1 MLKRIRIVLSLLL
14 CLTVLLTGCANTKT
28 ESETQST
35 ASEEITTTQ
44 NQTPSYDDSDI
55 IGNWYSAENSSVFA
69 FDADGTF
76 RLYSLTAGY
85 FEYSDCYI
93 GTYSYDGVKLTTV
106 FSEQTD
112 RLPCT
117 YENKDGDRHLLIT
130 FETEVI
136 SFTFVEDPPS
146 EHPVYSYPDFAAIA
160 QTMDAQ
166 VPECTGLEIETE
178 LVGQIRDQIRKE
190 VAESGVSA
198 DALLEGTVAEGDIVL
213 FDYRGYR
220 IVDGEQEDFEGG
232 TAQNQITIAGDG
244 NGYVPGFGQGLIGH
258 GTAEGSFVV
267 EVTFPE
273 NYYESLAG
281 QTVYFEMKIHGIY
294 PEVTDEAVRIVTKEA
309 YGSYEALFS
318 DRLAEALKDDYTILS
333 LIPGIDFGA
342 VEIPDEAYLYFLQS
356 YLDSVHRTASNY
368 GLSFETLLSYYGQTE
383 AEFLEEA
390 TRRAMEEA
398 QTQLSIQLYFH
409 ALHLEINDDLYEKY
423 REELISLYLSEYT
436 VTRDV
441 IEDYLDK
448 NPEEVK
454 DFVTM
459 QILLDY
465 LIRENT
471 FIAVKESADL

>member
-14 CLTVLLTGCANTKT
+14 CLTVLLTSCANAQTG
-28 ESETQST
+28 SDTQST
-35 ASEEITTTQ
+35 ASEEITTAQ
-44 NQTPSYDDSDI
+44 NQTASYDDSDI
-55 IGNWYSAENSSVFA
+55 IGNWYSAENGSVFA

-93 GTYSYDGVKLTTV
+93 GTYSYDGVTLTTV

-160 QTMDAQ
+160 QTMDVE

-178 LVGQIRDQIRKE
+178 LVGQIHAKIATDCIADNPMKTGV
-190 VAESGVSA
+190 VAKDDV
-198 DALLEGTVAEGDIVL
+198 VL
-213 FDYRGYR
+213 FSFRGYK
-220 IVDGEQEDFEGG
+220 IIDGEQEDFNGG
-232 TAQNQITIAGDG
+232 TAQNQTTVAGDG
-244 NGYVPGFGQGLIGH
+244 NGYVPGFGKGLIGRS
-258 GTAEGSFVV
+258 TEEDSFDV
-267 EVTFPE
+267 EVTFPNDYTE
-273 NYYESLAG
+273 ASLAG

-294 PEVTDEAVRIVTKEA
+294 PEITDEMVMAATDGTYPTYA
-309 YGSYEALFS
+309 DYFAA
-318 DRLAEALKDDYTILS
+318 RLSAALKSNYTVLN
-333 LIPGIDFGA
+333 LIPQIDFDSAGG
-342 VEIPDEAYLYFLQS
+342 VPEEAYLYFLQS

-398 QTQLSIQLYFH
+398 QTQLSIQFYFR
-409 ALHLEINDDLYEKY
+409 ALHLEITDDLSEKY

-436 VTRDV
+436 VSRDV
-441 IEDYLDK
+441 IEDYLNK
-448 NPEEVK
+448 NPDEVD

-459 QILLDY
+459 QTLLDY
-465 LIRENT
+465 LIQENT
-471 FIAVKESADL
+471 FIAVKEAADL